1 MQFKLLVVKV
11 LLNFMVSFQGK
22 LHAMY
27 YLIDCFLL
35 LNIHLFP
42 PPVFSLISRDDNDF
56 SGRKGERLTGLTR
69 DLPEEQAC
77 RREVAAK
84 TDSFSGTPLC
94 NIFTVGVWDSTRT
107 PFLLNAG
114 SQASETWHFFK
125 TQSPPYQAKSN
136 WGGFHTVHWCCE
148 RSKSNLFIPP
158 GHASPWTDM
167 LTGGKQVLL
176 IWEILPQMQIPSSQ
190 EQISL
195 KVDWRIRL
203 RVRPPAACSSC
214 YTRMCITKLI
224 STDIS

>member
-114 SQASETWHFFK
+114 SQASETWRFFK
-125 TQSPPYQAKSN
+125 MQSPPIS
-136 WGGFHTVHWCCE
+136 
-148 RSKSNLFIPP
+148 SKKQLGRLPHCSL
-158 GHASPWTDM
+158 M
-167 LTGGKQVLL
+167 LR
-176 IWEILPQMQIPSSQ
+176 EEQ
-190 EQISL
+190 EQLVYSSWACESL
-195 KVDWRIRL
+195 NWHAHWRQTSSSHL
-203 RVRPPAACSSC
+203 RDLTPNAN
-214 YTRMCITKLI
+214 T
-224 STDIS
+224 

>member
-56 SGRKGERLTGLTR
+56 SGRKGERLTELTR

-94 NIFTVGVWDSTRT
+94 NIFTVGVWDSTAQELLSSSMQAARLPKPDVSSKCSHPHIKQKAT
-107 PFLLNAG
+107 GETSTLLTDAAEGARATCLFLLGMRVLELTCSLEANKF
-114 SQASETWHFFK
+114 SS
-125 TQSPPYQAKSN
+125 
-136 WGGFHTVHWCCE
+136 E
-148 RSKSNLFIPP
+148 RSYPKCKYLVHRSKFP
-158 GHASPWTDM
+158 SE
-167 LTGGKQVLL
+167 LTEELG
-176 IWEILPQMQIPSSQ
+176 WE
-190 EQISL
+190 
-195 KVDWRIRL
+195 
-203 RVRPPAACSSC
+203 
-214 YTRMCITKLI
+214 
-224 STDIS
+224 